1 MRLNC
6 GLAWNCPT
14 PRWLV
19 ETLKACMTQ
28 NVIILSF
35 HPISLGA
42 MASATW
48 RPTLLPRM
56 PSPSLLSGAPL
67 QHGRTRL
74 TKPRGF
80 RECGIGFGSWTLFCC
95 LFKFSKIWFV
105 FSKLS
110 IWKVL
115 VFQFVQNSQYVKK
128 CCFPVIFL
136 QSTVTQVPLHLCKS
150 RLYQAENDN
159 SDIRIYIPDLLIFCQ
174 GWNQKRSTV
183 KKKAYL

>member
-28 NVIILSF
+28 NVSILSF

-80 RECGIGFGSWTLFCC
+80 RECGIGFGSWTFFCC
-95 LFKFSKIWFV
+95 LFKFSKIRFV
-105 FSKLS
+105 FSELSMKKLGLPNLF
-110 IWKVL
+110 KTQRML
-115 VFQFVQNSQYVKK
+115 KK
-128 CCFPVIFL
+128 CCFPVL
-136 QSTVTQVPLHLCKS
+136 SL
-150 RLYQAENDN
+150 
-159 SDIRIYIPDLLIFCQ
+159 
-174 GWNQKRSTV
+174 
-183 KKKAYL
+183 